1 MANRNTKRKRAAG
14 EDGYG
19 QKRGHALHTGF
30 GQEHGSKRRKSPK
43 QYRTPGGNKPK
54 KPNRT

>member
-14 EDGYG
+14 ENGYG

-30 GQEHGSKRRKSPK
+30 GQAHGSKRRKAPK
-43 QYRTPGGNKPK
+43 VYRTPGAKRPRK
-54 KPNRT
+54 